1 MATQS
6 KKQVP
11 VTSREITGA
20 KKPRTFRMPALPRLS
35 LGEVLVMLVV
45 AILTL
50 GVIYAPLHNYFE
62 QRAEIARISASN
74 EVKAKK
80 VEALKEEI
88 ERYSDE
94 AYVEEQARRRLGV
107 IPEGTRAFRII
118 DPGMTGS
125 GTVEKRTKD
134 EEAPQAWYEV
144 LWDSVTL
151 APEDEDKDAKPE
163 MKLPVEKPE
172 EAPQEAPAEVPQE
185 APQEQPAEAP
195 AEAPQEAP
203 ADAPQE
209 EPQP

>member
-20 KKPRTFRMPALPRLS
+20 KKPRTFRIPALPRLN
-35 LGEVLVMLVV
+35 LVEVLVMLFV

-62 QRAEIARISASN
+62 QRTEIARISASN

-88 ERYSDE
+88 ERYSDD

-125 GTVEKRTKD
+125 GTVEKNTKD
-134 EEAPQAWYEV
+134 ESTPKTWYEV
-144 LWDSVTL
+144 LWDSITV
-151 APEDEDKDAKPE
+151 APEEENKEEKPE

-172 EAPQEAPAEVPQE
+172 EAPAEAPAP
-185 APQEQPAEAP
+185 PPAEAP
-195 AEAPQEAP
+195 AEAPQP
-203 ADAPQE
+203 
-209 EPQP
+209 